1 MLKPNRRKDVRRG
14 DSNTYK
20 RGEELGSSTQKV
32 KVSLYEK
39 PLKKKPKGEDKD
51 STIGI
56 IAKPKAQGYSH
67 GLL

>member
-1 MLKPNRRKDVRRG
+1 M
-14 DSNTYK
+14 
-20 RGEELGSSTQKV
+20 GSSTQKV